1 MGFYVRFSR
10 ENFKG
15 HTVAAFLRTL
25 LGHLRGHVILVWD
38 RSPIHK
44 GSDVRALRQRYAR
57 LHVEWFP
64 GYAPELNPV
73 EWVWGDFKRHDA
85 NGLPESS
92 RDIRRQLHAD
102 TRRVRRSQDKLQ
114 SFILASGLP
123 SPLG

>member
-1 MGFYVRFSR
+1 MRFSQ

-15 HTVAAFLRTL
+15 HMVADFLRTL
-25 LGHLRGHVILVWD
+25 LGHLRGQVILVWD

-44 GSDVRALRQRYAR
+44 GPIMAGLRQRYPR
-57 LHVEWFP
+57 LHVEWLP

-85 NGLPESS
+85 NGLPLDKQ
-92 RDIRRQLHAD
+92 DIRQNLHANA
-102 TRRVRRSQDKLQ
+102 RRVRRSQDKLQ
-114 SFILASGLP
+114 SFILASGLS

>member
-1 MGFYVRFSR
+1 MRFSQ
-10 ENFKG
+10 ENFKAYA
-15 HTVAAFLRTL
+15 VADFLRTL
-25 LGHLRGHVILVWD
+25 LGHLRGHVVLLWD

-44 GSDVRALRQRYAR
+44 GPVFAALRQRYPR

-85 NGLPESS
+85 NGLPLDKQ
-92 RDIRRQLHAD
+92 DIRQNLHAN

>member
-1 MGFYVRFSR
+1 MGLYVHFSQ

-15 HTVAAFLRTL
+15 YMVADFLRML

-44 GSDVRALRQRYAR
+44 GPDLGALRQRYPR
-57 LHVEWFP
+57 LYVEWFP

-85 NGLPESS
+85 NGLPQSS
-92 RDIRRQLHAD
+92 QDIRQHLHAN

-123 SPLG
+123 SPLH